1 MTSLAST
8 PMSLIIFSCFVINIL
23 SRLAF
28 FTANIIDCD
37 SNVFTNISFVLN
49 MTVSLAILIE
59 WILLNFKNKE
69 DINIALLYTYETRI
83 LRLGLLLFSFVM
95 SAQLTMIS
103 LYNRFQGDALGWTF
117 MVLAV
122 MILAGV
128 SMVYF
133 KVIKDTQWKRNKS
146 KMS

>member
-1 MTSLAST
+1 
-8 PMSLIIFSCFVINIL
+8 MSQIILSCFAINIL

-37 SNVFTNISFVLN
+37 NNVFTNISFVLN

-95 SAQLTMIS
+95 SA
-103 LYNRFQGDALGWTF
+103 
-117 MVLAV
+117 
-122 MILAGV
+122 
-128 SMVYF
+128 
-133 KVIKDTQWKRNKS
+133 
-146 KMS
+146 